1 MHYEYIPEKVC
12 SKKIEF
18 DIVDNKIKNLKY
30 TGGCNGNLKAISKLV
45 ENLEIQ
51 DIIDRCKGVKCRE
64 KETSCIDQLVKAL
77 EEIKL
82 K

>member
-1 MHYEYIPEKVC
+1 MHYEYIPEGVC
-12 SKKIEF
+12 SRQIEF
-18 DIVDNKIKNLKY
+18 DIIDNKIKNLKY
-30 TGGCNGNLKAISKLV
+30 TGGCNGNLKAISRLV
-45 ENLEIQ
+45 ENMETQ
-51 DIIDRCKGVKCRE
+51 DIIDKCKGVKCRE